1 MGRLSGKVAVI
12 TGASSGIGW
21 ATALL
26 FAKEGARVVVAAR
39 REDKLKELAAQ
50 MKKLGGEA
58 IYKATDV
65 SKEEDVKALAEA
77 TIAAFGTVD
86 ILVNNAGMG
95 GDMVDLEHQ
104 DAKIWRDVY
113 QTNVLSAV
121 LATKHLVRYMIEKKS
136 GSIVNISSV
145 AGIRSGAGGNAY
157 SASKAAMINFT
168 MTSACDLGCYNVR
181 VNCVCPGLFETEMT
195 QKYFDAARAKG
206 KIDMMGS
213 RCELRRYGNSEE
225 CAYPILFLASDEAS
239 FITGQYLA
247 VDGGNTASLNMPGM
261 KV

>member
-26 FAKEGARVVVAAR
+26 FAKEGAKTVVAAR
-39 REDKLKELAAQ
+39 REEKLKELAVE
-50 MKKLGGEA
+50 MKKLGGEVV
-58 IYKATDV
+58 YKATDV
-65 SKEEDVKALAEA
+65 SKEDDIKAMAQA
-77 TIAAFGTVD
+77 TIDAFGTVD

-95 GDMVDLEHQ
+95 GDTVDLENQ
-104 DAKIWRDVY
+104 DAKVWMDVY
-113 QTNVLSAV
+113 QTNVLSMV
-121 LATKHLVRYMIEKKS
+121 LATKYLVRPMIDKKN
-136 GSIVNISSV
+136 GSIVNIASV

-168 MTSACDLGCYNVR
+168 MTAACDLGGHNVR

-195 QKYFDAARAKG
+195 QKFFDAARSKG
-206 KIDMMGS
+206 KIDLMGS
-213 RCELRRYGNSEE
+213 RCELRRYGKNEE
-225 CAYPILFLASDEAS
+225 CAYAILFLASDEAS

>member
-1 MGRLSGKVAVI
+1 MGRLTGKVAVI

-39 REDKLKELAAQ
+39 REDKLKELVAQ

-58 IYKATDV
+58 TYKATDV
-65 SKEEDVKALAEA
+65 SKEEDIKAMAEA
-77 TIAAFGTVD
+77 TIAAFNTVD
-86 ILVNNAGMG
+86 ILVNNAGMSS
-95 GDMVDLEHQ
+95 DLSDLEHQ
-104 DAKIWRDVY
+104 DAKVWHDVY

-121 LATKHLVRYMIEKKS
+121 LATKYLVRPMIEKKS
-136 GSIVNISSV
+136 GSIVHVASV
-145 AGIRSGAGGNAY
+145 AGIRSGAGGNSY
-157 SASKAAMINFT
+157 SASKAAMINYT
-168 MTSACDLGCYNVR
+168 MTSACDLGSYNVR
-181 VNCVCPGLFETEMT
+181 VNCVCPGLVETEMT
-195 QKYFDAARAKG
+195 QVFFDIARKKG

-213 RCELRRYGNSEE
+213 RCELRRYGVSEE
-225 CAYPILFLASDEAS
+225 IAYPILFLASSESS

-247 VDGGNTASLNMPGM
+247 VDGGSTASLNMPGM